1 MSALV
6 SSSSTCDFPATWR
19 LDGRTCLITG
29 ATAGIG
35 RQAALALSRLGADLV
50 LVGRSASRVSRTVRD
65 VRQVAPD
72 SCIRGVV
79 ADLSSQA
86 EVRRLAALVLAEVTQ
101 LHVLVNC
108 AAIVTPKRRETVDGI
123 EMQFA
128 VNHLAPFLL
137 TNLLLPRL
145 LESAPARVV
154 TVASQVERAG
164 AIDFEDLNG
173 RHAYDGWTAYR
184 QSKLANILFTREL
197 ARRAGDRGLTPISLH
212 PGVYV
217 TNLLHDLLGW
227 SRFITLLR
235 GRSGSPGP
243 EASAPVLTRAA
254 ADPGLEG
261 RAGIHLHELEIAEP
275 SEQARDPELA
285 RRLWTV
291 SEKLTM
297 LSS

>member
-1 MSALV
+1 MTALV

-35 RQAALALSRLGADLV
+35 RQAAISLSRLGADLV
-50 LVGRSASRVSRTVRD
+50 LVGRSESRVSRIVRD

-86 EVRRLAALVLAEVTQ
+86 DVRRLAAQVLADVAH

-173 RHAYDGWTAYR
+173 RQAYDRWRAYR

-197 ARRAGDRGLTPISLH
+197 ARRVGGRGITPVSLH
-212 PGVYV
+212 PGVY
-217 TNLLHDLLGW
+217 TTRLLHDLMSL
-227 SRFITLLR
+227 SRIVTLVR
-235 GRSGSPGP
+235 GRGSPDP
-243 EASAPVLTRAA
+243 ELSATILARAA
-254 ADPGLEG
+254 ADPTLEG
-261 RAGIHLHELEIAEP
+261 RAGLHLHEHDIVEP
-275 SEQARDPELA
+275 SAQAQDGELA

-297 LSS
+297 LSP